1 MSDTS
6 MQTAPQGS
14 APAILDLD
22 AFDDLLMRE
31 FKPSTEKAKDLIQA
45 GVRALAE
52 QALADSKTRVVP
64 ENAIRTIE
72 NYIAAIDE
80 VLGKQLNLILHH
92 PEFQRVES
100 AWRGLHYLVSRTET
114 DEMLKIRVMNI
125 SKDEVGRTL
134 RRFDGITWD
143 QSPLFKKIYETEYG

>member
-6 MQTAPQGS
+6 MQPVAQGA
-14 APAILDLD
+14 APATVDLD
-22 AFDDLLMRE
+22 AFDALLMRE
-31 FKPSTEKAKDLIQA
+31 FKPRTEKAKDLIQA

-80 VLGKQLNLILHH
+80 VLGRQLNEILHH
-92 PEFQRVES
+92 AEFQRVES
-100 AWRGLHYLVSRTET
+100 AWRGCTTWSTAPRPTRCSRS
-114 DEMLKIRVMNI
+114 R
-125 SKDEVGRTL
+125 S
-134 RRFDGITWD
+134 
-143 QSPLFKKIYETEYG
+143 